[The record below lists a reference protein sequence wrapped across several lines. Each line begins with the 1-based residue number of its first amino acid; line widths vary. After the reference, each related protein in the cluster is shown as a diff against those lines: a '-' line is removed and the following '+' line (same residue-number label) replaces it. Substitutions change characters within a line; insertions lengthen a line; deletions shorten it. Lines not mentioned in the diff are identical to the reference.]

1 LHTKTGAAIS
11 VNGRS
16 ANLPRRQRFGLS
28 LVVLGFLLPD
38 GCGAPGEPQPPSPPI
53 PSPINDLA
61 GHQQGD
67 GVQLVFTLP
76 GHTVAGDRLSSP
88 PTIEVFR
95 GALKPNGSSDN
106 KSFKLVYTI
115 PGALANSYAA
125 QGKIQFTDPLP
136 PEDLLA
142 KPGAVYAYRVRTRA
156 SGKKDSADSNTVA
169 AKVYPVPDRIAYLD
183 VRVTQSAIELS
194 WPAARFV
201 AAASAG
207 ETFTGYHVYRGELA
221 ASSPV
226 PAPNDLSQAKW
237 KSPPLLLA
245 PSQSNSYRDTL
256 FDFGKTYVYQVRSLV
271 TADGNSIES
280 DDSTPAI
287 VTPRDTFPPAAPQN
301 LVVAEIPGENGA
313 VSVDLSWSINP
324 ENDLAGYRIYRS
336 EEQGERGH
344 SLQVELLLS
353 PAYRDAS
360 VQPGHRYWYVV
371 TAADRAGNESVPS
384 EPVLADLTK
393 PLP

>member
-1 LHTKTGAAIS
+1 VT
-11 VNGRS
+11 
-16 ANLPRRQRFGLS
+16 LS
-28 LVVLGFLLPD
+28 FVLLG

-53 PSPINDLA
+53 PSTINDLA
-61 GHQQGD
+61 AHQQGN

-76 GHTVAGDRLSSP
+76 SHTVGGDRLSSLP
-88 PTIEVFR
+88 AIEIFR
-95 GALKPNGSSDN
+95 GALKPNGSPDN

-115 PGALANSYAA
+115 PGTLANSYAA
-125 QGKIQFTDPLP
+125 QEKIQFTDPLP
-136 PEDLLA
+136 PEDLRA
-142 KPGAVYAYRVRTRA
+142 KAGAFYAYRVRTRA
-156 SGKKDSADSNTVA
+156 SRKKDSADSNTVT
-169 AKVYPVPDRIAYLD
+169 AKVYAVPDRIASLD

-194 WPAARFV
+194 WSMPQFP

-207 ETFTGYHVYRGELA
+207 QTVTGYHVYRGELA
-221 ASSPV
+221 APSPV
-226 PAPNDLSQAKW
+226 PGSNDLSQSKW
-237 KSPPLLLA
+237 KSPPILLA
-245 PSQSNSYRDTL
+245 PSQNNSYRDTL

-271 TADGNSIES
+271 IADGNSIES
-280 DDSTPAI
+280 DDSTPAM

-313 VSVDLSWSINP
+313 VIVDLSWSINL

-336 EEQGERGH
+336 EQQGERGR

-353 PAYRDAS
+353 PAYRDVS
-360 VQPGHRYWYVV
+360 VQPGYRYWYVV
-371 TAADRAGNESVPS
+371 TAVDRAGNESVPS

>member
-1 LHTKTGAAIS
+1 

-16 ANLPRRQRFGLS
+16 ANLPRQQRFFPYIVILS
-28 LVVLGFLLPD
+28 FLLLG

-53 PSPINDLA
+53 PSAINDLA
-61 GHQQGD
+61 AHQLGN

-76 GHTVAGDRLSSP
+76 SHTVAGERLLSP
-88 PTIEVFR
+88 PAIEIFR
-95 GALKPNGSSDN
+95 GSLKSNGSPDS

-115 PGALANSYAA
+115 PGALADSYAA
-125 QGKIQFTDPLP
+125 QGKIRFTDPLL
-136 PEDLLA
+136 PEDLRVE
-142 KPGAVYAYRVRTRA
+142 PGAVYAYRVRTRA
-156 SGKKDSADSNTVA
+156 SKKKDSADSNSVT
-169 AKVYPVPDRIAYLD
+169 AKVYPVPDRIASLD
-183 VRVTQSAIELS
+183 VRVTQNAIELS
-194 WPAARFV
+194 WPVAQF
-201 AAASAG
+201 AAAANSA
-207 ETFTGYHVYRGELA
+207 ETITGYHIYRGELD

-226 PAPNDLSQAKW
+226 PASNDLSQAKW
-237 KSPPLLLA
+237 KSQPILLA
-245 PSQSNSYRDTL
+245 PSQSTSYRDTA

-271 TADGNSIES
+271 IADGNPIES

-336 EEQGERGH
+336 EQQDERGH
-344 SLQVELLLS
+344 SLQAELLLS
-353 PAYRDAS
+353 PSYRDVS
-360 VQPGHRYWYVV
+360 VQPGHRYWYLV
-371 TAADRAGNESVPS
+371 TAVDRAENESAPS

>member
-1 LHTKTGAAIS
+1 MVI
-11 VNGRS
+11 
-16 ANLPRRQRFGLS
+16 LS
-28 LVVLGFLLPD
+28 FLLLD

-61 GHQQGD
+61 AHQQGN

-76 GHTVAGDRLSSP
+76 SHSVAGDRLSSP
-88 PTIEVFR
+88 PAIEIFR
-95 GALKPNGSSDN
+95 GLLKSNGSPDN

-115 PGALANSYAA
+115 PGALADSYAA
-125 QGKIQFTDPLP
+125 QGKIRFTDPLP
-136 PEDLLA
+136 PEDLRV

-156 SGKKDSADSNTVA
+156 SKKKDSADSNSVT
-169 AKVYPVPDRIAYLD
+169 AKVYPVPDRIASLD
-183 VRVTQSAIELS
+183 VRVTQNAIELS
-194 WPAARFV
+194 WPVPQF
-201 AAASAG
+201 AAAANSA
-207 ETFTGYHVYRGELA
+207 ETITGYHVYRGELD

-226 PAPNDLSQAKW
+226 PASNDLSQAKW
-237 KSPPLLLA
+237 KSQPILLA
-245 PSQSNSYRDTL
+245 PSQSTSYRDTA

-271 TADGNSIES
+271 ISDGNPIES

-287 VTPRDTFPPAAPQN
+287 VTPRDTFPPAPPQN
-301 LVVAEIPGENGA
+301 LVVAEIPGENDA

-336 EEQGERGH
+336 EQQDERGH
-344 SLQVELLLS
+344 SLQAELLLS
-353 PAYRDAS
+353 PSYRDVS

-371 TAADRAGNESVPS
+371 TAVDRAENESAPS

-393 PLP
+393 ALP